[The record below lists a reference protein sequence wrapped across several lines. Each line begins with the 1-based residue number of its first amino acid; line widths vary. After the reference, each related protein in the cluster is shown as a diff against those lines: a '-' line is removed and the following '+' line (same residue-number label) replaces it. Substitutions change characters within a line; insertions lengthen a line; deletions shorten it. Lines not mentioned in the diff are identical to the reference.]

1 VEISEEIIKKCR
13 GVRLAI
19 ITTSSLLANKLGN
32 MKEWYEF
39 CESIGS
45 GLGSNPDMENMR
57 KILSLSYYDL
67 PAHLKTCLL
76 YLSLFP
82 EDYEIESDRLIWRWI
97 AKDFVPTGER
107 GKNLFE
113 LGQSYFIELLN
124 RSLIQSVYMDE
135 EGIPWACR
143 VHDMV
148 LDLICSL
155 SREENFVATIF
166 GDTKQNTPSWRS
178 KVHRL
183 SLHNVT
189 WPTMDMSKLRSL
201 TISNDAIINSV
212 SSLSC
217 HRLLRVLDLRLQSWG
232 P

>member
-76 YLSLFP
+76 YLSVFP

-124 RSLIQSVYMDE
+124 RSLI
-135 EGIPWACR
+135 
-143 VHDMV
+143 
-148 LDLICSL
+148 
-155 SREENFVATIF
+155 
-166 GDTKQNTPSWRS
+166 
-178 KVHRL
+178 
-183 SLHNVT
+183 
-189 WPTMDMSKLRSL
+189 
-201 TISNDAIINSV
+201 
-212 SSLSC
+212 
-217 HRLLRVLDLRLQSWG
+217 
-232 P
+232 